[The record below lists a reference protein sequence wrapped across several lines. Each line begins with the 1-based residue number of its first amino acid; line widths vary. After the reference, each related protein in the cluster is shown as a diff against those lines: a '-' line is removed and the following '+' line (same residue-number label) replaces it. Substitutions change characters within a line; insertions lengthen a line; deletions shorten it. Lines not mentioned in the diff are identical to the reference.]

1 MKGNDGPKGKNK
13 RKSKA
18 YKSSCVG
25 RISGASLKSLGFR
38 V

>member
-18 YKSSCVG
+18 QKGKIKENESPRVG
-25 RISGASLKSLGFR
+25 
-38 V
+38 